1 VAAIG
6 YRSVMSP
13 GWPEL
18 VRHPGERDHLV
29 HAYRDTGE
37 LVDAVAEFIGTG
49 VALGEAGIVI
59 ARTAHWAPI
68 AAALRARGV
77 HPGRALVV
85 LDAERML
92 ASLMCDGAPQ
102 WAAFEATCG
111 AAVSRL
117 RLQYPGVRAY
127 GEMVDLLWE
136 QDRRAA
142 ALELEGYWN
151 ELAHTRPFALLCA
164 YRIDPL
170 ETSSY
175 SEGFQQVCRAHTHL
189 IPARDYARFNE
200 AVDEATRRVLD
211 RPLAQMLASL
221 AATHR
226 PGAEMPLGQ
235 AMLFWL
241 KQNMPRTADKVL
253 AQVRARLA

>member
-1 VAAIG
+1 
-6 YRSVMSP
+6 MSP

-29 HAYRDTGE
+29 HAYSDTSQ

-49 VALGEAGIVI
+49 LALGEAGIVI
-59 ARTAHWAPI
+59 ARTAHRAPI
-68 AAALRARGV
+68 TAALQARGV
-77 HPGRALVV
+77 HRGRALLM
-85 LDAERML
+85 LDAERTL
-92 ASLMCDGAPQ
+92 ASLMDNGAPQ

-111 AAVSRL
+111 GAIGGLRL
-117 RLQYPGVRAY
+117 RYPGVRAF

-142 ALELEGYWN
+142 ALQLEEYWN
-151 ELAHTRPFALLCA
+151 ELARTRPFALLCA

-170 ETSSY
+170 DTSAY
-175 SEGFQQVCRAHTHL
+175 GEGFQHVCRAHTHL

-211 RPLAQMLASL
+211 RPLAQMLVSL

-253 AQVRARLA
+253 AQVRAQLA